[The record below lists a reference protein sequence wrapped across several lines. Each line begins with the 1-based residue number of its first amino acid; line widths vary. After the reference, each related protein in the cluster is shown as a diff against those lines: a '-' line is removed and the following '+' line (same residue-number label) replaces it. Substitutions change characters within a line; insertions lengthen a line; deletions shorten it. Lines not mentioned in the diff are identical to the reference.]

1 MKDLSKAFVRFA
13 GAGAVAALLAS
24 PAFAA
29 GRGNDNQ
36 YDRGRG
42 DDRRVEQSRDAYD
55 NHSYRENQRVNAT
68 GRVTAFSRERDGYRV
83 QLDRGGSFFVPQS
96 RLRNHVNDLRVGI
109 NISLGGIFRGGR
121 IDVDAISWPGDGG
134 GYGYGATAQGY
145 VRGVVQNVDYRRN
158 VMTMRDDASGR
169 LIDVDLRET
178 RRTSRLDAN
187 DLRRGD
193 YVTLSGDWLRGGVFS
208 AYQIES
214 VRTR

>member
-1 MKDLSKAFVRFA
+1 MKDLSRAFVRFA
-13 GAGAVAALLAS
+13 GAGTVAALLAS

-29 GRGNDNQ
+29 GRADDGR

-42 DDRRVEQSRDAYD
+42 DDRRVEQRGSYD
-55 NHSYRENQRVNAT
+55 NHSYRENERVNAT
-68 GRVTAFSRERDGYRV
+68 GRITAFSRERDGYRV

-121 IDVDAISWPGDGG
+121 IDVDAVSWPGDDR
-134 GYGYGATAQGY
+134 GYGYGAQGY
-145 VRGVVQNVDYRRN
+145 VRGVVQSIDRRRDL
-158 VMTMRDDASGR
+158 MTLRDDATGR
-169 LIDVDLRET
+169 LFDVDLRET
-178 RRTSRLDAN
+178 RRTSRLDAS

-193 YVTLSGDWLRGGVFS
+193 FVTLSGDWLRGGLFS
-208 AYQIES
+208 AYEIES